1 MPASNPSVLAETP
14 PRRDGSAVL
23 PPLYVDL
30 DGTLISSDLL
40 WESLVL
46 HLKLHPRDVF
56 RLPAWLMR
64 GRAFL
69 KARLAETSPLDVTR
83 LPYRAELC
91 AALAREHARGRA
103 LYLATGADRHF
114 AQKVADHL
122 GFFDGVLASDGHIN
136 LTGEKKLT
144 AIHARTPGAFSFAG
158 CARADADLLRAAQS
172 VLLVASPAARPP
184 ARLEAG
190 SVEQRFPATA
200 SSWRAGVRALRL
212 HHWVKNLL
220 VFVPVFTS
228 FRFVEARA
236 VLQSGLAALAFCL
249 CASAM
254 YVVNDLFDIEADRAH
269 PRKRARPFASGALP
283 IPAGAALSLLCLAL
297 GLAVAAAVS
306 PRLLGVIATY
316 LAITTGYSLYFKRRV
331 LLDVIVLAVLYTL
344 RLLGGGVSSGISLS
358 VWLIA
363 FSLFTFLSL
372 GLVKRCSEL
381 LLVQGIGRSGLHGRD
396 YHFDDLRIFWP
407 MGIAASVASVMV
419 FAFYV
424 QSGVV
429 HAHYR
434 TPALLWI
441 VALGLFYWLSRM
453 WIKTARGEMSDD
465 PLVFAFTDFGSRT
478 VIAGMI
484 ALTALAHFVALG

>member
-1 MPASNPSVLAETP
+1 
-14 PRRDGSAVL
+14 
-23 PPLYVDL
+23 VD
-30 DGTLISSDLL
+30 
-40 WESLVL
+40 
-46 HLKLHPRDVF
+46 
-56 RLPAWLMR
+56 
-64 GRAFL
+64 
-69 KARLAETSPLDVTR
+69 
-83 LPYRAELC
+83 
-91 AALAREHARGRA
+91 
-103 LYLATGADRHF
+103 
-114 AQKVADHL
+114 
-122 GFFDGVLASDGHIN
+122 
-136 LTGEKKLT
+136 
-144 AIHARTPGAFSFAG
+144 
-158 CARADADLLRAAQS
+158 ADAPLLKAAQS
-172 VLLVASPAARPP
+172 AFVVTNPAHDVDPRF
-184 ARLEAG
+184 RTIG
-190 SVEQRFPATA
+190 IEQRFTA
-200 SSWRAGVRALRL
+200 DASPWTAAVRALRI
-212 HHWVKNLL
+212 HHWLKNLL

-269 PRKRARPFASGALP
+269 PRKRSRPFASGALP
-283 IPAGAALSLLCLAL
+283 IPAGAALSVFCLAL

-381 LLVQGIGRSGLHGRD
+381 LLVKGIGRSGLDGRD
-396 YHFDDLRIFWP
+396 YHFEDLRIFWP

-424 QSGVV
+424 QSEVV

-453 WIKTARGEMSDD
+453 WIKTARGEMTDD
-465 PLVFAFTDFGSRT
+465 PLVFAITDFGSRT

-484 ALTALAHFVALG
+484 VTAVLAHFVAFA